1 MKNENSMASRLFRKL
16 RDEILAGKYA
26 NSRIFPSEIAL
37 SRRFGT
43 SRSLMTNVVAELE
56 HEGLVSRRQ
65 GSGTFVS
72 KRPASRKIGLIVPG
86 VAVTDFFKPVVSEIN
101 RLAREAG
108 YELRFGEVW
117 SDMREERIKQVR
129 ELAAEFIKGD
139 FAGVIYEPLAGPV
152 GDEINPHI
160 LELFDRKKIPV
171 VLLDCD
177 IVPFP
182 DRSRYDVVGV
192 NDIEAGARIAKH
204 LMDIGAK
211 CIHFLICELSPT
223 TFANRLA
230 GAEAALKLAGAK
242 MPKGGNVLYAEADD
256 LTALKRYLKRQK
268 RRPDAFICSNDAIAA
283 VFKQTLEKAGLRVPE
298 DVMLTGFADL
308 PVAALMTPPLTTVR
322 QNREQMAQTA
332 FRRLMERI
340 ADPSLPPCDQ
350 FLPAPLVVRGS
361 TEKRCA
367 ATPRRGSLPHGG
379 WGGLGGVKVARQ
391 KKAQGVVAHSFSADP
406 DGVACVFAGFGEF

>member
-1 MKNENSMASRLFRKL
+1 MACMKPNATYRLLVESLKK
-16 RDEILAGKYA
+16 DIQGGKYGA
-26 NSRIFPSEIAL
+26 GNPFPSVRAL
-37 SRRFGT
+37 IRRTGLSNT
-43 SRSLMTNVVAELE
+43 TVLHALDELARQ
-56 HEGLVSRRQ
+56 GLISRRQ

-72 KRPASRKIGLIVPG
+72 KRTASRKIGLIVPG

-101 RLAREAG
+101 RLARDAG

-117 SDMREERIKQVR
+117 SEVREERIKQVR
-129 ELAAEFIKGD
+129 ELAAEFIKGN

-160 LELFDRKKIPV
+160 LELFDKKKIPV

-182 DRSRYDVVGV
+182 ERSHYDVVGV
-192 NDIEAGARIAKH
+192 NDLEAGARIAKH
-204 LMDIGAK
+204 LMDVGAK
-211 CIHFLICELSPT
+211 RIHFLICQLFPT

-230 GAEAALKLAGAK
+230 GAEAALKLAGMK
-242 MPKGGNVLYAEADD
+242 LPNGGNVLYAEADD
-256 LTALKRYLKRQK
+256 LKALKKYLKKQT

-308 PVAALMTPPLTTVR
+308 QVASLMSPPLTTVR
-322 QNREQMAQTA
+322 QNREQMAQAA

-340 ADPSLPPCDQ
+340 ADPSLPPCDI
-350 FLPAPLVVRGS
+350 FLPALLVVRDS
-361 TEKRCA
+361 T
-367 ATPRRGSLPHGG
+367 RRLNTETQRHRGTERLKNISVSPCLCD
-379 WGGLGGVKVARQ
+379 KNKTRT
-391 KKAQGVVAHSFSADP
+391 KAK
-406 DGVACVFAGFGEF
+406 